1 MKKNERTESL
11 LSIIKCKY
19 LHLVLACQNIVLSD
33 HFYQYLE
40 RIKDISYP
48 FILKGNIK
56 DVGTKFMI
64 SRPDLKMNIFY
75 EIIEIIITDYY
86 TRFRYNIY
94 KTIPESF
101 QYVQQ
106 VEIRYLN
113 EDECELRSSF
123 IYDNQNFISEKEI
136 IAVIHFKKSIFNCIE
151 YFLSTYSVQKISTSY
166 TIINAK
172 IELIRDIIRNMK
184 MIHKYVHLLS
194 EKLSYTGELLKKDI
208 IIELINTKKNKKIK
222 WKAKIENCKMITTDL
237 TKEYIIEL
245 LFQNNE
251 NNKSP
256 FTEIKIII
264 NEFNG
269 KCTMYILYYFSNIQ
283 SYITLENFTKYK
295 NRRLNKLKNIIE
307 NYNQNVN
314 CLDYKNNYI

>member
-1 MKKNERTESL
+1 MKEMNL
-11 LSIIKCKY
+11 YFKCKY
-19 LHLVLACQNIVLSD
+19 LHLVLACQNIVLSN
-33 HFYQYLE
+33 HFYRYLE
-40 RIKDISYP
+40 NIKYINFP
-48 FILKGNIK
+48 HILNGNIK
-56 DVGTKFMI
+56 DVGTKFLI
-64 SRPDLKMNIFY
+64 SRPDLNMNIFH
-75 EIIEIIITDYY
+75 EIIEEVITDYY
-86 TRFRYNIY
+86 ARFRYNIY

-101 QYVQQ
+101 QYIHQI
-106 VEIRYLN
+106 EIRYLN

-123 IYDNQNFISEKEI
+123 IYDNLNFIPEKEI

-151 YFLSTYSVQKISTSY
+151 YFLSTYSEQKISTSY

-194 EKLSYTGELLKKDI
+194 EKISYTGELLKKNI

-245 LFQNNE
+245 LFQNDE

-264 NEFNG
+264 NEFKG
-269 KCTMYILYYFSNIQ
+269 KCTMYILYYFLKIQ
-283 SYITLENFTKYK
+283 SYIDLQNFTNIK
-295 NRRLNKLKNIIE
+295 NRKLNKLKNIIE
-307 NYNQNVN
+307 NFNKS
-314 CLDYKNNYI
+314 KNNIY